1 MYTKI
6 LVPLDGS
13 PLAELAV
20 NHAAEIARGAGAE
33 VIFLQVV
40 HGPLASVPETGQGA
54 ESEAFQEEAARSLA
68 YLDTVA
74 FRLREENIRTRTEV
88 IEGEPASGILR
99 FAHKENVDAIVMS
112 THGRGGLSKM
122 IMGSV
127 AQKVALTTKRPV
139 MLVKPEWAR
148 VPRFE
153 EADTFLSAH

>member
-1 MYTKI
+1 MYSKI

-20 NHAAEIARGAGAE
+20 NHAAEIARGTGAE

-40 HGPLASVPETGQGA
+40 HGPLASVPEAGRGA
-54 ESEAFQEEAARSLA
+54 ELEALKEAADRGLA

-74 FRLREENIRTRTEV
+74 SRLRDENIRTRSEV
-88 IEGEPASGILR
+88 IEGEPAAGILG

-127 AQKVALTTKRPV
+127 AQSVALTTKRPV
-139 MLVKPEWAR
+139 MLVKPERAR
-148 VPRFE
+148 VPRLE